1 MFLNSIPVHDATRD
15 LILLNQQ
22 RLNDVEVNMQLEANN
37 EQLENLAREME
48 AEKGRSDAL
57 LREMLPAAVAN
68 QLINGGSVDA
78 SEWEVATK
86 RSVMGSGSGK

>member
-1 MFLNSIPVHDATRD
+1 
-15 LILLNQQ
+15 
-22 RLNDVEVNMQLEANN
+22 MQLEANN

-48 AEKGRSDAL
+48 SEKGRSDAL

-78 SEWEVATK
+78 SK
-86 RSVMGSGSGK
+86 